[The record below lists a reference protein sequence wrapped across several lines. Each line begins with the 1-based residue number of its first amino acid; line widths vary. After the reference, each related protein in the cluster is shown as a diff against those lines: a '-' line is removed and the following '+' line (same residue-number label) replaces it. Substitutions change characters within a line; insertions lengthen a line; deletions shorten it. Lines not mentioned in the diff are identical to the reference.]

1 MNDDNPGRRGATKI
15 DPGTA
20 HHSGRSPE
28 KLCLR
33 HLAARANP
41 CSGPFGLAW
50 RAGTEQGRLRKS
62 ASGESR
68 LQMKMVA
75 DQIPKLIDD
84 PQRVL
89 EQVALEPVELEG

>member
-68 LQMKMVA
+68 VRDREPA
-75 DQIPKLIDD
+75 SVETGEGRSGR
-84 PQRVL
+84 RVF
-89 EQVALEPVELEG
+89 